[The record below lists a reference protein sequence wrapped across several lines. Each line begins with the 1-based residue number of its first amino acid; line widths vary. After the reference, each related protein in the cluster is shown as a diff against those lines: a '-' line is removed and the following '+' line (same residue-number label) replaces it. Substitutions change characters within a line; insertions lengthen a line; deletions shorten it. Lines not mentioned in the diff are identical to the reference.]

1 MEKVLLVATVQSH
14 ICQFHR
20 PLVAMLH
27 AHGCQVHVA
36 ARNNLAEK
44 NGLKLDFV
52 DRVYEVPF
60 QRSPFSPKNLKAAKI
75 LKRILAE
82 EQYDVVHCNTPVGG
96 VVGRLAARK
105 TRKQGTQ
112 VFYTAHG
119 FHFYQGAPKK
129 NWLIWYPVEKFMC
142 RYTDKLITITQE
154 DYRLASAKFSTQ
166 VERIHGVGANSEKYK
181 MLPPQECQTLRQEL
195 GYETDEQLLLCT
207 GELLPNKNQIT
218 LIRAMKTIGQRH
230 PQARLLL
237 AGNGP
242 TLPEL
247 QQEVRNLGLEGQ
259 VDFLG
264 YRTDLERYANIADII
279 VSCSYREGLPMN
291 IVEGMLLAKPVVAS
305 YNRGHRELIIEGKTG
320 FMVPPGDEQAFANQ
334 ICRLLEHS
342 DLAEQMGQAGRERAC
357 LYADVQVQEELAVIY
372 GWKGRLDEFAKTAD
386 GEKKSAACGAHTEG
400 EEVQT

>member
-82 EQYDVVHCNTPVGG
+82 ERYDVVHCNTPVGG

-129 NWLIWYPVEKFMC
+129 NWLVWYPVEKFMC
-142 RYTDKLITITQE
+142 RYTDKLITINEE
-154 DYRLASAKFSTQ
+154 DFQLARSRFSVDTYH
-166 VERIHGVGANSEKYK
+166 IHGVGVSTDRYHRHSAEEK
-181 MLPPQECQTLRQEL
+181 ETLRKEENL
-195 GYETDEQLLLCT
+195 SPEDFVVLCT
-207 GELLPNKNQIT
+207 GELNANKDQGT
-218 LIRAMKTIGQRH
+218 LIEA
-230 PQARLLL
+230 ARLCRDKIPNLKILL

-242 TLPEL
+242 MEDKLREQILTYHAADYIRL
-247 QQEVRNLGLEGQ
+247 
-259 VDFLG
+259 LG
-264 YRTDLERYANIADII
+264 YRTDLERIVPTADVI
-279 VSCSYREGLPMN
+279 VSCSHREGLGLN
-291 IVEGMLLAKPVVAS
+291 LIEGMLCGKPVIAVN
-305 YNRGHRELIIEGKTG
+305 NRGHRELVESGVTG
-320 FMVPPGDEQAFANQ
+320 YLVPIGES
-334 ICRLLEHS
+334 RTLSEKLLQLYCDGNYEK
-342 DLAEQMGQAGRERAC
+342 LGQAGYEKAQDYTMATVGKE
-357 LYADVQVQEELAVIY
+357 LQEIY
-372 GWKGRLDEFAKTAD
+372 HLRRLP
-386 GEKKSAACGAHTEG
+386 
-400 EEVQT
+400 